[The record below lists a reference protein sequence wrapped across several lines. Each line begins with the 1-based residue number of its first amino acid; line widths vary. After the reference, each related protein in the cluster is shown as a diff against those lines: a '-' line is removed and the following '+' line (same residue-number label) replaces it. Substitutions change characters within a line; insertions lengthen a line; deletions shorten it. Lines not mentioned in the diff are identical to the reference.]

1 MGIGFTIFFFLS
13 LILSTASQVSS
24 QIWLAHWSSSNIT
37 DTSENTRY
45 LGIYA
50 GIGIGQAVFVSAS
63 SFLMAY
69 ASYRASTILHEKLL
83 VNIMHLALAFFEVTP
98 TGRIL
103 NRFSKDVDMLDSVI
117 PMVLQQF
124 LGSTFTVLGVVFII
138 SFTTPLFLTV
148 LFPLAL
154 LYFFTQVCLTC
165 CLHACH
171 CFLFSAWHW
180 GAHSYIRV
188 HRP

>member
-1 MGIGFTIFFFLS
+1 MGIGFTVFLFLS
-13 LILSTASQVSS
+13 LILSTASLVAS

-50 GIGIGQAVFVSAS
+50 GVGLGQAVFVTAS
-63 SFLMAY
+63 SFLMAI
-69 ASYRASTILHEKLL
+69 ASFRASTALHEKLL
-83 VNIMHLALAFFEVTP
+83 LNIMHLALAFFEVTP

-103 NRFSKDVDMLDSVI
+103 NRFSKDVDMVDSVI

-124 LGSTFTVLGVVFII
+124 LGSSFTVVGVVFII
-138 SFTTPLFLTV
+138 SFSTPLFLAV

-154 LYFFTQVCLTC
+154 LYFVTQVCFVL
-165 CLHACH
+165 LLKAW
-171 CFLFSAWHW
+171 FSFVANSRR
-180 GAHSYIRV
+180 APFSV
-188 HRP
+188 FTNE

>member
-13 LILSTASQVSS
+13 LILSTASLVSS
-24 QIWLAHWSSSNIT
+24 QIWLAYWSSSNIT
-37 DTSENTRY
+37 DTSENSRY

-50 GIGIGQAVFVSAS
+50 GIGVGQAVFVTAS

-69 ASYRASTILHEKLL
+69 ASYKASAALHEKLL
-83 VNIMHLALAFFEVTP
+83 VNILHLALAFFEVTP

-103 NRFSKDVDMLDSVI
+103 NRFSKDVDMVDSVI
-117 PMVLQQF
+117 PTVLQQF
-124 LGSTFTVLGVVFII
+124 FGSTFNVIGVIFII

-154 LYFFTQVCLTC
+154 LYVLTQVCWVF
-165 CLHACH
+165 CLLCM
-171 CFLFSAWHW
+171 
-180 GAHSYIRV
+180 
-188 HRP
+188 